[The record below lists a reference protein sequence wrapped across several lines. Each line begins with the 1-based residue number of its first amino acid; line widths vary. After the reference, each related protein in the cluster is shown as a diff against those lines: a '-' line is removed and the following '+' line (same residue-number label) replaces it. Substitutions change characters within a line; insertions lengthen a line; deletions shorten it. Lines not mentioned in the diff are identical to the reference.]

1 MYLAAMGKS
10 VSNACFVFFFNLILL
25 FSTSCFDDLII
36 SPLAD
41 VQFLMS
47 WCEA

>member
-10 VSNACFVFFFNLILL
+10 VSNACFFFFNLILF

>member
-10 VSNACFVFFFNLILL
+10 VSNAFFFFNLILF
-25 FSTSCFDDLII
+25 FSTFCFDDLII

>member
-10 VSNACFVFFFNLILL
+10 VSNAFFFNLILL
-25 FSTSCFDDLII
+25 FSTFCFDDLII